1 MASFE
6 VESND
11 NNEIKNN
18 KKRKNQNVEKG
29 KKKKKLQEVVEIDEG
44 LETEEVIKTIKKK
57 KKHVE
62 TTEAEKVE
70 VTINN
75 SIESS
80 KTTEINDK
88 VKSSKVR
95 QLPTVSIAVPGS
107 ILDNAQSPEFRTY
120 LAGQIAR
127 AACIYKIDEIIVFDD
142 VGEQTNVMVANKKT
156 EGGSKTCKQ
165 LAVILQYLECP
176 QYLRRILFPIHN
188 FLKYTGVLNPLDAP
202 HHFRQEDN
210 VPFREGVVS
219 TLPPKKGKGCN
230 VDVGLRK
237 HVLVDKCLQP
247 YVRVTVKLIPNSD
260 DSKRQKGIVVAPSTP
275 KNESGIYWG
284 YTVRNAESINEV
296 FTKCPY
302 PGGYDLKIGTS
313 DKGIDIDQTDH
324 TQLGC
329 FKHALICFGGVHGL
343 EAALEADQSID
354 EENPSTLFDVYL
366 NTCPNQGSRTIRTEE
381 AVLITLAELR
391 SKMKLG

>member
-6 VESND
+6 VENND
-11 NNEIKNN
+11 NN
-18 KKRKNQNVEKG
+18 KKRKNKNMEKS
-29 KKKKKLQEVVEIDEG
+29 KKKRKLPEVVEVNEG
-44 LETEEVIKTIKKK
+44 LETEGEIKIKITDPEKVKVIVDNNIDTSKTI
-57 KKHVE
+57 
-62 TTEAEKVE
+62 
-70 VTINN
+70 
-75 SIESS
+75 
-80 KTTEINDK
+80 EISDK
-88 VKSSKVR
+88 VKPSKVR
-95 QLPTVSIAVPGS
+95 QLPTVTIAVPGS

-127 AACIYKIDEIIVFDD
+127 AACIYKIDEIVVFDD
-142 VGEQTNVMVANKKT
+142 VGEQTNVMISNKKT

-165 LAVILQYLECP
+165 LAIILQYLECP

-313 DKGIDIDQTDH
+313 DKGVNIDQTDH
-324 TQLGC
+324 TQLAN

-354 EENPSTLFDVYL
+354 EENPSTLFNVYL

-381 AVLITLAELR
+381 AVFITLAELR
-391 SKMKLG
+391 SKMNLQ

>member
-6 VESND
+6 IESND
-11 NNEIKNN
+11 DNVMKNN
-18 KKRKNQNVEKG
+18 KKRKNKNVEKS
-29 KKKKKLQEVVEIDEG
+29 KKKKKIQEVVKINED
-44 LETEEVIKTIKKK
+44 LETEEEIKNEKTKLKKVK
-57 KKHVE
+57 V
-62 TTEAEKVE
+62 TTD
-70 VTINN
+70 N
-75 SIESS
+75 SIETL
-80 KTTEINDK
+80 KTTEISDK
-88 VKSSKVR
+88 VKPSKLR
-95 QLPTVSIAVPGS
+95 QLPTVTIAVPGS

-127 AACIYKIDEIIVFDD
+127 AACIYKIDEIVVFDD
-142 VGEQTNVMVANKKT
+142 VGEQTNVMISNKKT

-165 LAVILQYLECP
+165 LAIILQYLECP

-247 YVRVTVKLIPNSD
+247 YVRVTIKLIPKSN

-313 DKGIDIDQTDH
+313 DKGVNIDHTDH
-324 TQLGC
+324 NQLSN

-354 EENPSTLFDVYL
+354 EENPSTLFNIYL

-381 AVLITLAELR
+381 AVFITLAELR
-391 SKMKLG
+391 SKMKLE

>member
-1 MASFE
+1 MYC
-6 VESND
+6 
-11 NNEIKNN
+11 
-18 KKRKNQNVEKG
+18 
-29 KKKKKLQEVVEIDEG
+29 L
-44 LETEEVIKTIKKK
+44 
-57 KKHVE
+57 
-62 TTEAEKVE
+62 
-70 VTINN
+70 
-75 SIESS
+75 
-80 KTTEINDK
+80 
-88 VKSSKVR
+88 
-95 QLPTVSIAVPGS
+95 
-107 ILDNAQSPEFRTY
+107 
-120 LAGQIAR
+120 
-127 AACIYKIDEIIVFDD
+127 IY
-142 VGEQTNVMVANKKT
+142 
-156 EGGSKTCKQ
+156 
-165 LAVILQYLECP
+165 
-176 QYLRRILFPIHN
+176 
-188 FLKYTGVLNPLDAP
+188 
-202 HHFRQEDN
+202 
-210 VPFREGVVS
+210 REGVVS

-237 HVLVDKCLQP
+237 QVLVDKCLQP

-284 YTVRNAESINEV
+284 YTVRNADSINEV

-313 DKGIDIDQTDH
+313 DKGIDIDLTDH
-324 TQLGC
+324 TQLGS

>member
-1 MASFE
+1 ML
-6 VESND
+6 
-11 NNEIKNN
+11 
-18 KKRKNQNVEKG
+18 KRV
-29 KKKKKLQEVVEIDEG
+29 KKKKKLPEVVEINEG
-44 LETEEVIKTIKKK
+44 LETEDAVKIKIKDP
-57 KKHVE
+57 
-62 TTEAEKVE
+62 EKVK
-70 VTINN
+70 VIIDN
-75 SIESS
+75 SIDTS
-80 KTTEINDK
+80 KTTEISDK
-88 VKSSKVR
+88 VKSSKPR

-127 AACIYKIDEIIVFDD
+127 AACIYKIDEIVVFDD
-142 VGEQTNVMVANKKT
+142 VGEQTNVMISNKKT

-165 LAVILQYLECP
+165 LAIILQYLECP

-313 DKGIDIDQTDH
+313 DKGVNIDQTDH
-324 TQLGC
+324 TQLGS

-354 EENPSTLFDVYL
+354 EENPSALFNIYL

-381 AVLITLAELR
+381 AVFITLAELR
-391 SKMKLG
+391 SKMKLE

>member
-6 VESND
+6 VEAGDGIVVNR
-11 NNEIKNN
+11 
-18 KKRKNQNVEKG
+18 KKRKNDEAVEKV
-29 KKKKKLQEVVEIDEG
+29 KKKKKIKHTEIVEANEQIAA
-44 LETEEVIKTIKKK
+44 EVIEKVKKK
-57 KKHVE
+57 KKSSE
-62 TTEAEKVE
+62 TEKECDE
-70 VTINN
+70 VMEKN
-75 SIESS
+75 S
-80 KTTEINDK
+80 T
-88 VKSSKVR
+88 KSEVRAKKKKVR
-95 QLPTVSIAVPGS
+95 ELPTVSIAVPGS

-127 AACIYKIDEIIVFDD
+127 AACIYKIDEVVVFDD

-165 LAVILQYLECP
+165 LEIILQYLECP

-219 TLPPKKGKGCN
+219 TLPPRKNSKGCY

-237 HVLVDKCLQP
+237 NVLVDKCLQP
-247 YVRVTVKLIPNSD
+247 YVRVTVKLEPNSVE
-260 DSKRQKGIVVAPSTP
+260 SKFQKGIVVSPSTP
-275 KNESGIYWG
+275 KNELGIYWG
-284 YTVRNAESINEV
+284 YTVRNAKSINEV

-302 PGGYDLKIGTS
+302 PGGYDLKLGTS
-313 DKGIDIDQTDH
+313 DKGVHIDETDH
-324 TQLGC
+324 DRLGN

-381 AVLITLAELR
+381 AIFITLAELR
-391 SKMKLG
+391 SKMKFK